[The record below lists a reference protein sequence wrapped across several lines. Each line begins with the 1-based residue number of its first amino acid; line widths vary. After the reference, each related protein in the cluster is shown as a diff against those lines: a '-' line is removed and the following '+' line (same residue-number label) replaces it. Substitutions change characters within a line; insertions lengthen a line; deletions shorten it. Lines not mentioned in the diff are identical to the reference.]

1 MKRLLA
7 LALPLV
13 PTAGGWAQSFEITPL
28 VGYTTAGDI
37 ENKAPTIR
45 SLQIDGAFTWGL
57 QAGHFFNP
65 HLGVEASWAR
75 QESALT
81 LSTSSGSAKLF
92 DLDVGQ
98 LHGSV
103 VYQLGGEGAR
113 LRPFLLAGLGATFFS
128 ATDLESEAKLSWALG
143 AGLKWFPAGAFGARL
158 QARYNP
164 TRLNDAAS
172 DFCDPFGFC
181 QGWLHQFELMGGI
194 AVRF

>member
-1 MKRLLA
+1 MRRLPA
-7 LALPLV
+7 LALLLA
-13 PTAGGWAQSFEITPL
+13 PTADGWAQSFEITPL
-28 VGYTTAGDI
+28 AGYSTVGDI
-37 ENKAPTIR
+37 ENKAPTIQ
-45 SLQIDGAFTWGL
+45 SLQVDGAFTWGL

-65 HLGVEASWAR
+65 NLGVEVSWAR

-81 LSTSSGSAKLF
+81 LATSSGSAKLF
-92 DLDVGQ
+92 DLNVGQ
-98 LHGSV
+98 LHGNV
-103 VYQLGGEGAR
+103 VYQFGGEGAR

-128 ATDLESEAKLSWALG
+128 AADLESETKLSWALG

-164 TRLNDAAS
+164 THLSDSSS

-181 QGWLHQFELMGGI
+181 QGWLHQVELMGGI